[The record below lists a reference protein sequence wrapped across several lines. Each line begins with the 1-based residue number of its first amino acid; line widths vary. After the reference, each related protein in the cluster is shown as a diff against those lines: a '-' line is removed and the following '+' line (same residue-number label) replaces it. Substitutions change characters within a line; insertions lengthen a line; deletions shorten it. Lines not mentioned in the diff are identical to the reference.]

1 MAERNSRK
9 SRVGTVVSNGMNK
22 TVVVDVQRQVVHP
35 VYGRTVRKQKK
46 YMAHDEENGCNVGDR
61 VVIVETRPLSRHK
74 RWRVSEIVTRAV

>member
-35 VYGRTVRKQKK
+35 MYGRTVRKQKK

>member
-1 MAERNSRK
+1 MAQRNSRK

-35 VYGRTVRKQKK
+35 MYGRTVRKQKK